1 MKALVRRPGPRL
13 GEGIVTHLERRPVD
27 VDLAHAQWSAYVT
40 ALEEAGWETVEAPP
54 ADESPDGV
62 FVEDAVVVYEHVAV
76 VARPGVESRRSETVG
91 VEAALAE
98 LGYAVERIEEPGT
111 LDGGDVL
118 KIRDTVHVG
127 LSGRTN
133 AEGARQLRE
142 LLAPLGA
149 TVVEVPVEG
158 VLHLKSAVTALP
170 DGSIL
175 GHPPLVPEAFRREF
189 VVVSEVSGA
198 HVVLLRGGKVMLAAD
213 CPRTAELVAARGY
226 DPVVV
231 DISEFQKR
239 EGCVTCLSVRLR
251 RAAYA

>member
-1 MKALVRRPGPRL
+1 VKALVRRPSPRL

-27 VDLAHAQWSAYVT
+27 VELARVQWRAYVR
-40 ALEEAGWETVEAPP
+40 ALEDAGWEAVEAPP

-62 FVEDAVVVYEHVAV
+62 FVEDAVVVFEHVAV
-76 VARPGVESRRSETVG
+76 VARPGVPARRSETVG
-91 VEAALAE
+91 VEAAVAE
-98 LGYAVERIEEPGT
+98 LGYAIERIEEPGT

-118 KIRDTVHVG
+118 KIRDTVYVG
-127 LSGRTN
+127 LGGRTN

-149 TVVEVPVEG
+149 KLVEVPVRG

-175 GHPPLVPEAFRREF
+175 GYPPLVPEAFRRHF
-189 VVVSEVSGA
+189 VAVPEESGA

-213 CPRTAELVAARGY
+213 CPRTAELISARGY

-231 DISEFQKR
+231 DISEFQKL

-251 RAAYA
+251 RATYT

>member
-1 MKALVRRPGPRL
+1 VKALVRRPSPRL
-13 GEGIVTHLERRPVD
+13 HEGIVTHRQRQPVD
-27 VDLAHAQWSAYVT
+27 VGLARAQWTAYVQ
-40 ALEEAGWETVEAPP
+40 ALEDAGWETVEAPP

-76 VARPGVESRRSETVG
+76 VARPGADSRRSETVG
-91 VEAALAE
+91 VEAAVAE

-118 KIRDTVHVG
+118 KIRDRVHVG

-133 AEGARQLRE
+133 AEGARQLHE

-175 GHPPLVPEAFRREF
+175 GHPPLVPEVFRRDLVAVPEK
-189 VVVSEVSGA
+189 SGA

-231 DISEFQKR
+231 DISEFQKL
-239 EGCVTCLSVRLR
+239 EGCVTCLSVRFR
-251 RAAYA
+251 RASYA

>member
-1 MKALVRRPGPRL
+1 VRRPSPRL
-13 GEGIVTHLERRPVD
+13 GEGIVTYLERQPVD
-27 VDLAHAQWSAYVT
+27 IGMAHAQWSAYVE
-40 ALEEAGWETVEAPP
+40 ALEDAGWETVEAPP

-62 FVEDAVVVYEHVAV
+62 FVEDAVVVYDHVAV
-76 VARPGVESRRSETVG
+76 VARPGIDARRSETVG
-91 VEAALAE
+91 VEAAIAE

-118 KIRDTVHVG
+118 KIRDRVHVG

-133 AEGARQLRE
+133 MEGARQLRE

-149 TVVEVPVEG
+149 RVVEVPVQG

-175 GHPPLVPEAFRREF
+175 GHPPLVPEAFRHEL
-189 VVVSEVSGA
+189 VVVPERSGA

-231 DISEFQKR
+231 DISEFQKL
-239 EGCVTCLSVRLR
+239 EASVTCLSVRLR
-251 RAAYA
+251 RATYA

>member
-1 MKALVRRPGPRL
+1 VKALVRRPSPRL

-27 VDLAHAQWSAYVT
+27 VDLACAQWSAYVR
-40 ALEEAGWETVEAPP
+40 ALEDAGCETVEAPP

-62 FVEDAVVVYEHVAV
+62 FVEDAVIVYEHVAV
-76 VARPGVESRRSETVG
+76 VARPGAEARRSETDG
-91 VEAALAE
+91 AEAAVAE
-98 LGYAVERIEEPGT
+98 LGYAVERIGEPGT

-118 KIRDTVHVG
+118 KVRDTVHVG

-170 DGSIL
+170 DGSFL
-175 GHPPLVPEAFRREF
+175 GYPPRVPEAFRREF
-189 VVVSEVSGA
+189 VAVPEESGA
-198 HVVLLRGGKVMLAAD
+198 HVVVLRGAKVMLAAD

-231 DISEFQKR
+231 DISEFQKL
-239 EGCVTCLSVRLR
+239 EASVTCLSVRLR
-251 RAAYA
+251 PTIDA